1 MITKLNYLASYIAKQ
16 NGMTSLL
23 HTITIVT
30 AQHQQTHTR
39 VIIPIMDSNPHTRGS
54 DGRTQCKVMPLIAW
68 YSKNLYKKYK
78 MHG

>member
-1 MITKLNYLASYIAKQ
+1 MLKLDNNYVTATPANIYTKQ

-39 VIIPIMDSNPHTRGS
+39 QLIPIMDSNPHTRGN
-54 DGRTQCKVMPLIAW
+54 DGRTQYKVMPLIAW
-68 YSKNLYKKYK
+68 HSKNLQN
-78 MHG
+78 